1 MRQGKDGM
9 EIGNRQDLGFARLK
23 PSLPGGRL
31 ALGAVAVAARV
42 IGDAL
47 CATAIALLHMATEIG
62 GSAVKQVVDD
72 FVLMGP
78 KRVLA
83 LIVCD
88 MLPKD
93 IGHFD
98 GRFLRRGAAAL
109 LGVSCLSHR
118 HPPFPHRFGPE
129 DRTNRVGS

>member
-1 MRQGKDGM
+1 MQRWGKDGM

-47 CATAIALLHMATEIG
+47 SATAIALLHMATEIG

-72 FVLMGP
+72 FVLMGQ

-83 LIVCD
+83 LILSD
-88 MLPKD
+88 MLAED

-98 GRFLRRGAAAL
+98 
-109 LGVSCLSHR
+109 
-118 HPPFPHRFGPE
+118 
-129 DRTNRVGS
+129 